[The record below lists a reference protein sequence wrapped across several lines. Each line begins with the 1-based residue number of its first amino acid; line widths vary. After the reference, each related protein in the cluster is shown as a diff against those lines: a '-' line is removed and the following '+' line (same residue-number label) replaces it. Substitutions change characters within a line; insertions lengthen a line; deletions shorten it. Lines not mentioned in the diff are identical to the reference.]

1 MNHCQ
6 NPCDMVNEEINCL
19 RRSYANPM
27 QIRCKCGLLHCKV
40 ELNRILA
47 MKNTYQMA
55 PELTEAPLPYA
66 NPTHALRKSYAQNGI
81 QVLILWD

>member
-1 MNHCQ
+1 
-6 NPCDMVNEEINCL
+6 MVKEEIHFL
-19 RRSYANPM
+19 RGSYLNPA
-27 QIRCKCGLLHCKV
+27 QILRKFKLLHCKV

-47 MKNTYQMA
+47 MEWTYQMA

-66 NPTHALRKSYAQNGI
+66 NPTHALHKSYAQNGI